1 MQTKIPV
8 VYENRWDFCAVEAIG
23 LELVDKGTEK
33 RLDEFWRFFCAE
45 ATEQKAAR
53 TIRDVFL
60 QFVPN
65 IWKNPRIICIF
76 LICLEFEPGDGLHRQ
91 PVCQQTHDNI
101 V

>member
-1 MQTKIPV
+1 MNSWTKGQKNV
-8 VYENRWDFCAVEAIG
+8 WMSSGA
-23 LELVDKGTEK
+23 
-33 RLDEFWRFFCAE
+33 FFCAE